1 MSSDALTRERRASVI
16 AGGFA
21 GVCSTCLTNPLDT
34 IRVRLAASR
43 SATGKSHKSLLCH
56 ARELFGSGLVS
67 GFRAG
72 LLPNLM
78 ASMPS
83 NAVYLSSYRF
93 LSTELRESNVSHHV
107 VPIAGALGSVF
118 VTNMTLGPMFL
129 IRTQCQ
135 VDSSK
140 KMLDVAREVYRH
152 GGVRGFWRGT
162 LTNVAGRFVEEA
174 TFWYVFETLKRT
186 TKEGHFE
193 DRNFFF
199 ASIAVMG
206 LSGVSKL
213 IGSALAYPYNVVMTH
228 LRTVNKA
235 TGVYEHTKILPTIR
249 HIYRADGIL
258 GFYKGLS
265 PQLVRSVISKA
276 TQIYS
281 FELAMSVYV
290 GRSRQQIRATS

>member
-1 MSSDALTRERRASVI
+1 MSEAVSRERYASVV

-21 GVCSTCLTNPLDT
+21 GICSTCITNPLDT

-43 SATGKSHKSLLCH
+43 SATGKTHKSLLCH
-56 ARELFGSGLVS
+56 ARELFGGGMAS

-83 NAVYLSSYRF
+83 NAVYLSTYRF
-93 LSTELRESNVSHHV
+93 LSAELRDSQMNHHA
-107 VPIAGALGSVF
+107 VPIVGALGSVF
-118 VTNMTLGPMFL
+118 VTNITLGPMFL

-140 KMLDVAREVYRH
+140 KMLAVAAEVYRSS
-152 GGVRGFWRGT
+152 GVRGFWRGT

-174 TFWYVFETLKRT
+174 TFWYVFEFLKRT

-199 ASIAVMG
+199 ASIAVVG

-213 IGSALAYPYNVVMTH
+213 IGSSLAYPYNVVMTH

-235 TGVYEHTKILPTIR
+235 TGQYEHTKILPTIR
-249 HIYRADGIL
+249 HIYRADGFL
-258 GFYKGLS
+258 GFYKGLA
-265 PQLVRSVISKA
+265 PQLLRSVISKA

-281 FELAMSVYV
+281 FELAMSVYI
-290 GRSRQQIRATS
+290 GKNRQKVQPV

>member
-1 MSSDALTRERRASVI
+1 MSEALSRERYASVL

-21 GVCSTCLTNPLDT
+21 GVCSTCVTNPLDT

-43 SATGKSHKSLLCH
+43 TATGKSHKSLICH
-56 ARELFGSGLVS
+56 ARELFGGGLVS

-72 LLPNLM
+72 LLPNLA

-83 NAVYLSSYRF
+83 NAVYLSSYRL
-93 LSTELRESNVSHHV
+93 LSTELREMNVSHHA
-107 VPIAGALGSVF
+107 VPIIGALGSVF

-135 VDSSK
+135 VDSSR
-140 KMLDVAREVYRH
+140 KMMAVAKEVYRT
-152 GGVRGFWRGT
+152 GGVRGFYRGT

-174 TFWYVFETLKRT
+174 TFWYVFETLKRMT
-186 TKEGHFE
+186 NEGTFE
-193 DRNFFF
+193 ERNFFF
-199 ASIAVMG
+199 ASIAVVG

-213 IGSALAYPYNVVMTH
+213 IGSAIAYPYNVVMTH

-235 TGVYEHTKILPTIR
+235 TGQYEHTKIIPTIK
-249 HIYRADGIL
+249 HIYKADGLL

-265 PQLVRSVISKA
+265 PQLLRSVISKA

-281 FELAMSVYV
+281 FELAMSIYI
-290 GRSRQQIRATS
+290 GRNRAQVATA